1 MKRTSSSLSVIL
13 FAAAL
18 CCQSCSP
25 GEKSEPGT
33 DTATASAVEQSGSET
48 HNTLTEAEKAE
59 GWTLLFDGQSLDGW
73 SNYNQTTIGKNW
85 VIDEQAIHLNAE
97 NKEAG
102 EWQAADGGDIVFA
115 EAFDNYELRLD
126 WKIGPCG
133 NSGIIFNVEESP
145 EIDYPWQTG
154 PEMQILDNTCHPD
167 AKITT
172 HKAGDLYDLIECS
185 TVTVKPAGEWNSI
198 RLIVNNGHL
207 EQWQNGVKVVETE
220 MWTPE
225 WKAMIAA
232 SKFKDMPLF
241 GTVKKG
247 KIALQDHGDP
257 VWFRN
262 IKIKALDAE

>member
-1 MKRTSSSLSVIL
+1 MQPITKPLSFILLITTLLLSGCGGADASLPEESAEAPETAETNGTEHNSLS
-13 FAAAL
+13 AN
-18 CCQSCSP
+18 
-25 GEKSEPGT
+25 
-33 DTATASAVEQSGSET
+33 EQ
-48 HNTLTEAEKAE
+48 AD
-59 GWTLLFDGQSLDGW
+59 GWILLFNGKDLSGW
-73 SNYNQTTIGKNW
+73 SNYNKSTIGKNW
-85 VIDEQAIHLNAE
+85 VIDEAAIHLNAE
-97 NKEAG
+97 NKEDG
-102 EWQAADGGDIVFA
+102 DWQAADGGDIVF
-115 EAFDNYELRLD
+115 EEEFENYELRLD
-126 WKIGPCG
+126 WKIGECG
-133 NSGIIFNVEESP
+133 NSGIIFNVKESP

-167 AKITT
+167 AKIVT

-185 TVTVKPAGEWNSI
+185 EVTVKPVGEWNSI

-225 WKAMIAA
+225 WKEMIAN

-241 GTVKKG
+241 GTIKKG

-262 IKIKALDAE
+262 IKVKPLTAM